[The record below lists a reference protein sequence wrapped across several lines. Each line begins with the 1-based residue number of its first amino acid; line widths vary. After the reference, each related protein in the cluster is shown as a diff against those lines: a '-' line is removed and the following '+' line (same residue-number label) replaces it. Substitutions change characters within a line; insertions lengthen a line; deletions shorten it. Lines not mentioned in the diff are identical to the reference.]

1 MIKLNRT
8 KSIISKSTQ
17 ISTLIELFFINRLI
31 FSQIKVDTDKS
42 IWTQIKTDSLRYI
55 QLDTKVVMVVV
66 ALHES
71 KQRDIFEAPYKSK
84 LKV

>member
-42 IWTQIKTDSLRYI
+42 IWTQIKTDI
-55 QLDTKVVMVVV
+55 
-66 ALHES
+66 
-71 KQRDIFEAPYKSK
+71 
-84 LKV
+84 